1 MRLFHETSA
10 FPVRRRYGR
19 SLKLGLAALVICL
32 SWASGIGIADLAA
45 TDGPC
50 STGIAVANPQDDPL
64 LVEDCNT
71 LLAARDTL
79 SGGGRRL
86 IWTVDTPMSKWDG
99 VSIAGSPARVTELRI
114 RGDDVHGRLK
124 GSIPRELGHLTGLV
138 ILDLRNN
145 VLSGEIPPELG
156 RLTRL
161 VFFNLVRNALSGDI
175 PSELG
180 GLKALVTM
188 NLEDNSLT
196 GSIPAAL
203 GRLSDL
209 YRLDLDNNELTGEIP
224 TELGLLANLRV
235 LGLCDNELT
244 GEIPA
249 ELGQLVELRELWLC
263 GTRLGG
269 EIPLELAGLSN
280 LQSLELG
287 TNRLVGNIPE
297 ELGDLPNLTWLGLR
311 DNRLTGRIP
320 VELGKLTNL
329 RVLSLGYNELSG
341 NIPAELGELT
351 GLESLSLVGNKL
363 TGGVPPELGKLGR
376 LESLNLTRNKLSGH
390 IPASLGQLA
399 NLRLL
404 WLRFNEL
411 TGEIPATFGNLT
423 ELEVLW
429 LTGNQ
434 LSGRIPPELG
444 ELRNLDS
451 LALADNQLSGEIPA
465 TLGGLTKLRS
475 AHLGNNELHGHIPP
489 ELGGLS
495 DLNAL
500 YLSGNQLTG
509 EIPAA
514 LAVLD
519 NLRSLDLSRNQLTGE
534 IPTALGELTN
544 LTEFWVQGNDLTG
557 CVPVAFSRFISRAF
571 SDTGLRFCFA
581 EDDDPAVVNSTSLLT
596 LGEGGT
602 LTIDES
608 VLLAND
614 LETANSTLRITQV
627 SDVVNGTVSVVGPT
641 ITYVH
646 DGSETTTGSFT
657 YAASDAVHLSVATVT
672 LAVTQVNDPPVAVRD
687 HAATDEGA
695 TLSIA
700 VAELLANDTDA
711 ENDTL
716 TISAVGHA
724 VNGTVSLDGTTIIY
738 QHDGSETTTGNFNYT
753 VTDGTETDTATVNIA
768 VTPVNDPPVAV
779 GDAATLNEGATL
791 SIDAQV
797 LLANDTD
804 AEAGRLTVSAVG
816 DAVNG
821 TVFLDGTTII
831 YMHDGSETAVGSFT
845 YTVSDGT
852 DTATAMVAVTVTPVN
867 DPPVAVGDTAT
878 LDEGGTLSIDAST
891 LLAND
896 ADAERDTLT
905 VSGVGDAVNG
915 TVFLDGATIIYKHDG
930 SETTSDSFTYT
941 VSDGPDTATAMVAI
955 TVTPVND
962 PPMAVGDTA
971 TLKEGGTLS
980 LTTSELLANDADA
993 ENDALTVASVGHAV
1007 NGNVFLDGTT
1017 ITYEHDGAETTS
1029 GSFTYTVSDGADA
1042 ATAMVTITV
1051 TPVND
1056 SPEAA
1061 DDSETVD
1068 EGATLSIDPRVLLAN
1083 DTDADNDLLEIVA
1096 VGNAA
1101 NGTASF
1107 DGITISYG
1115 HDGSETFMGGFA
1127 YTVSDGIDTATAVVA
1142 ITVIPVNDPP
1152 VAANDTATLEEGGTL
1167 SITAAALLANDSD
1180 AEDARLVIS
1189 EVGGAVNGNVALDGT
1204 TITYRHD
1211 GSETTAGSFTYTV
1224 SDGADTATAAV
1235 TITVTPVNDP
1245 PVVAADSATVDEGGT
1260 LAIDASALLSN
1271 DSDAENATLTISAV
1285 GDAANGSVS
1294 LDGSTIT
1301 YEHDG
1306 SETIVGRFTYTVTD
1320 GSDTATVLVTITV
1333 TPVTDLPV
1341 VPLIALVVGIGLVTV
1356 LGLIVVRVRR
1366 TRGPSPTP

>member
-1 MRLFHETSA
+1 MDARL
-10 FPVRRRYGR
+10 
-19 SLKLGLAALVICL
+19 LKLGLAGVIILL
-32 SWASGIGIADLAA
+32 SSISGIAVADLAA
-45 TDGPC
+45 ADGPC
-50 STGIAVANPQDDPL
+50 STGIAVANPRDNPL
-64 LVEDCNT
+64 LVQDCNV

-86 IWTVDTPMSKWDG
+86 IWSVDTPMSKWDG
-99 VSIAGSPARVTELRI
+99 VSIGGSPARVTELRI

-161 VFFNLVRNALSGDI
+161 VFFNLFRNALSGDI

-180 GLKALVTM
+180 GLTALVTM

-224 TELGLLANLRV
+224 PELGLLANLRL

-287 TNRLVGNIPE
+287 VNRLVGNIPE

-320 VELGKLTNL
+320 VELGKLADL

-376 LESLNLTRNKLSGH
+376 LESLDLTSNKLSGH

-451 LALADNQLSGEIPA
+451 LELADNQLSGEIPA

-495 DLNAL
+495 DLNDL

-514 LAVLD
+514 LAELD

-581 EDDDPAVVNSTSLLT
+581 VDDDPAIVNSASLLT
-596 LGEGGT
+596 IGEGGA

-614 LETANSTLRITQV
+614 LETANSALRITRA

-657 YAASDAVHLSVATVT
+657 YTASDAVHLSIATVT
-672 LAVTQVNDPPVAVRD
+672 LAVTPVNDPPLAVVD

-695 TLSIA
+695 TLWIDA
-700 VAELLANDTDA
+700 RVLLANDTDA

-716 TISAVGHA
+716 TVSAVGDAINGA
-724 VNGTVSLDGTTIIY
+724 VSLNGTSITY
-738 QHDGSETTTGNFNYT
+738 QHDGSETT
-753 VTDGTETDTATVNIA
+753 A
-768 VTPVNDPPVAV
+768 
-779 GDAATLNEGATL
+779 
-791 SIDAQV
+791 
-797 LLANDTD
+797 
-804 AEAGRLTVSAVG
+804 
-816 DAVNG
+816 
-821 TVFLDGTTII
+821 
-831 YMHDGSETAVGSFT
+831 GSFT

-852 DTATAMVAVTVTPVN
+852 DSATATVNVTVKPVN

-891 LLAND
+891 LLDND
-896 ADAERDTLT
+896 VDAENDTLT
-905 VSGVGDAVNG
+905 ISAVGDAVNGAAFLDGTTISYKHDGSETTAGSFTYIVSDGTDSATATVNVTVKPVNDPPVAVGDTATLDEGGTLSIDASTLLDNDVDAENDTLTISAVGDAVNG
-915 TVFLDGATIIYKHDG
+915 TVFLDGTTITYQHDG
-930 SETTSDSFTYT
+930 SETHTGSFTYT
-941 VSDGPDTATAMVAI
+941 VTDGTVTVTALVAI
-955 TVTPVND
+955 DVTPVND
-962 PPMAVGDTA
+962 PPVAAGDSA
-971 TLKEGGTLS
+971 TVEEGATLS
-980 LTTSELLANDADA
+980 LAASALLANDSDA
-993 ENDALTVASVGHAV
+993 ENDTLTISAVGDGV
-1007 NGNVFLDGTT
+1007 NGSVSLVGAK
-1017 ITYEHDGAETTS
+1017 ITYQHDGSETTS
-1029 GSFTYTVSDGADA
+1029 GSFTYTVSDGADTA
-1042 ATAMVTITV
+1042 SAMVTITV

-1056 SPEAA
+1056 PPEAV
-1061 DDSETVD
+1061 DDIETVD
-1068 EGATLSIDPRVLLAN
+1068 EGGTLSIDPRALLAN
-1083 DTDADNDLLEIVA
+1083 DTDAEDDSLGILA
-1096 VGNAA
+1096 VGHAV
-1101 NGTASF
+1101 NGTVSF

-1115 HDGSETFMGGFA
+1115 HDGSETFMGSFT
-1127 YTVSDGIDTATAVVA
+1127 YTVSDGTDTATAVVA

-1152 VAANDTATLEEGGTL
+1152 VAADDVGAMDEGGTL
-1167 SITAAALLANDSD
+1167 SIQAAALLANDSD

-1189 EVGGAVNGNVALDGT
+1189 AVGGAVNGTVSLDGT
-1204 TITYRHD
+1204 TIAYQHD
-1211 GSETTAGSFTYTV
+1211 GSETTAGSFTYTA
-1224 SDGADTATAAV
+1224 SDGEDTAAATV
-1235 TITVTPVNDP
+1235 TIAVSPVNDQ
-1245 PVVAADSATVDEGGT
+1245 PVATDDSATVDEGGT
-1260 LAIDASALLSN
+1260 LSIEASALLAN
-1271 DSDAENATLTISAV
+1271 DTDAENATLTISAV
-1285 GDAANGSVS
+1285 GDAVNGSIS
-1294 LDGSTIT
+1294 LDGAVIT

-1306 SETIVGRFTYTVTD
+1306 SETTSGGFTYTVTD
-1320 GSDTATVLVTITV
+1320 GADTATALVTITV
-1333 TPVTDLPV
+1333 TPVIDLPV
-1341 VPLIALVVGIGLVTV
+1341 VPVTALALGIALVTV